1 MWQAARLFLYNYSLF
16 SALHAFL
23 WDTPLR
29 RFAPAHSTACLGP
42 SSLKAAHCAVFR
54 AFAARHRGE
63 PRLPR
68 GCAGLALCTIPFPRR
83 AKAAAR
89 CANLVLR
96 AYPPCL
102 AGVQAWNSTLSPLPR
117 PREGGRSARKTVQW
131 TIFSEA
137 GPAGPRKRCP
147 QGGEGA
153 PLPAAQ
159 DKPEE
164 APLRRFAPALPVT
177 GASQGYRVQVLTSN
191 SVLCRHRGE
200 PRLTRAGANLE
211 LCAMPSPGRAK
222 ATARVRLPRTPRYPV
237 PRTRQGCRA

>member
-1 MWQAARLFLYNYSLF
+1 MQEENRAVWQAARLFLYNYSLF

-63 PRLPR
+63 PRLSR

-153 PLPAAQ
+153 SPACRAGQ
-159 DKPEE
+159 ARRDPSQ
-164 APLRRFAPALPVT
+164 ALR
-177 GASQGYRVQVLTSN
+177 ASSP
-191 SVLCRHRGE
+191 RHRGE
-200 PRLTRAGANLE
+200 PRLPRAGANLE
-211 LCAMPSPGRAK
+211 LCTMPSPGRAK
-222 ATARVRLPRTPRYPV
+222 DVAYE
-237 PRTRQGCRA
+237 C